1 MADLL
6 CATCQEPLVIEVEP
20 DSDVEDS
27 KAPAQ
32 VESVPDDVELSC
44 GCHYHW
50 YCNASFLGCPQYL
63 MNCAGNAF

>member
-1 MADLL
+1 MAELL
-6 CATCQEPLVIEVEP
+6 CATCQEPLVLEVEP
-20 DSDVEDS
+20 DSDFEES

-50 YCNASFLGCPQYL
+50 YGPVSVL
-63 MNCAGNAF
+63 